1 MNYPTIQNHDRLKE
15 TVNARDLHKFLEIGK
30 DFTNWMKDQIKRARL
45 VEYADYIKVAEKGEL
60 SKTGQTLTEYHI
72 TIESAKHIGM
82 MSQSDKGFEV
92 RDYFIDCEKKAQV
105 AQAAL
110 PQDYS
115 QALRMLADEV
125 ESKKVLAMENE
136 QQRHTIQAKDKYIV
150 VSNEASI
157 KAGEIKVSEFCKSHD
172 FIDIGQNKMYTWLRD
187 KGFLFQGSREP
198 IQKYVNLG
206 WFTWK
211 PSQEKHGGKFRS
223 CLRITPRGKVKLASL
238 YMDSME
244 QGGFA

>member
-1 MNYPTIQNHDRLKE
+1 MSIATIDQGNTITSREIAELTGKQHHNVCRDIRKIIVQLINGDQDISGFREIKEKNERNQEVAIFGMSYTATMLLVSGYDVVLRNKVITRLQY
-15 TVNARDLHKFLEIGK
+15 LEE
-30 DFTNWMKDQIKRARL
+30 QQQP
-45 VEYADYIKVAEKGEL
+45 
-60 SKTGQTLTEYHI
+60 S
-72 TIESAKHIGM
+72 
-82 MSQSDKGFEV
+82 
-92 RDYFIDCEKKAQV
+92 
-105 AQAAL
+105 L
-110 PQDYS
+110 PQDFS

-125 ESKKVLAMENE
+125 ESKKVLAIENE
-136 QQRHTIQAKDKYIV
+136 QQRHTIKAKDKYIV

-172 FIDIGQNKMYTWLRD
+172 FIDIGQNKMYGWLRD

-223 CLRITPRGKVKLASL
+223 SLRITPRGKVKLASL

-244 QGGFA
+244 QGGMA

>member
-1 MNYPTIQNHDRLKE
+1 MNYPTIQNHDKLKE
-15 TVNARDLHKFLEIGK
+15 TVNARDLHKFLEIKK
-30 DFTNWMKDQIKRARL
+30 DFTDWMKDQIKRARL
-45 VEYADYIKVAEKGEL
+45 VEYADYVTLPLKVERQIL
-60 SKTGQTLTEYHI
+60 NEYHI

-92 RDYFIDCEKKAQV
+92 RDYFIDCEKKAQA

-110 PQDYS
+110 PQDFS

-125 ESKKVLAMENE
+125 ESKKVLAIENE

-172 FIDIGQNKMYTWLRD
+172 FIDIGQNKMYGWLRE

-223 CLRITPRGKVKLASL
+223 SLRITPRGKVKLASL

-244 QGGFA
+244 QGGMA